1 MYEIKSSDIF
11 IVISTFKGIDLVSV
25 HQGKIKCTLGTEPF
39 VSSICENHSIA
50 QTPCTL
56 KIPLACFVRSKSLP
70 GNSGPEI
77 SEQLDTPVDP
87 WRALLV
93 TLL

>member
-1 MYEIKSSDIF
+1 MHEIKSSDIF
-11 IVISTFKGIDLVSV
+11 IVVSTFKGIDLVSL
-25 HQGKIKCTLGTEPF
+25 HQWKMKCTLGSPF

-50 QTPCTL
+50 ETPCTL
-56 KIPLACFVRSKSLP
+56 KIPLACFVRSKSFP